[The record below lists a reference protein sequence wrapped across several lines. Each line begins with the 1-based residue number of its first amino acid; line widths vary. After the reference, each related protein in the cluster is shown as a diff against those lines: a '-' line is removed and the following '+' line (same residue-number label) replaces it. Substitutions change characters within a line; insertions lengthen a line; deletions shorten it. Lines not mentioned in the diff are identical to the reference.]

1 MVHSRPPRDIEP
13 RHRGAHR
20 PVKPDYSSLDLP
32 PPPADRPYVLINM
45 VLSADGAVTIEGTER
60 GLGSNVD
67 HELMG
72 ELRVNADVVLNG
84 ASTLRASGTSSRVR
98 DATLERMRTERDRSP
113 NPIAA
118 VLSRSGE
125 LPLDRAFFTADDF
138 EAIVYLSET
147 TPAERRDAVAATG
160 RRVVVLEAGDEV
172 TAMLRHMRHDLGAR
186 VLLVE
191 GGPTMNGELLER
203 RRVDEYFITLGPV
216 IVGGAEART
225 AVRGP
230 LPPTL
235 DSVTRL
241 ELVAAVTNPE
251 TSELYLRYRVAGR
264 GAVER

>member
-1 MVHSRPPRDIEP
+1 MTVITHTQEEHTTALAQYMPDGALFEAKNINDSNFRKLLKGFAGELFTAEGYLKSFRDEFI
-13 RHRGAHR
+13 
-20 PVKPDYSSLDLP
+20 PDQTNLFLSDWERTVGIPDECFSGTGYI
-32 PPPADRPYVLINM
+32 ADRRRDVL
-45 VLSADGAVTIEGTER
+45 VKLAS
-60 GLGSNVD
+60 LGVQ
-67 HELMG
+67 
-72 ELRVNADVVLNG
+72 
-84 ASTLRASGTSSRVR
+84 
-98 DATLERMRTERDRSP
+98 
-113 NPIAA
+113 
-118 VLSRSGE
+118 
-125 LPLDRAFFTADDF
+125 TADDF

-160 RRVVVLEAGDEV
+160 RRVVVLEAREEV

-191 GGPTMNGELLER
+191 GGPTMNGELFARGL
-203 RRVDEYFITLGPV
+203 VDEYFITLGPV

-251 TSELYLRYRVAGR
+251 TSELYLRYRIVGR